1 MTHTRIPFTG
11 HADPH
16 PIQIKEPVVNA
27 LIMIGGKVPV
37 LRRSKNGESWY
48 DLPGGKPEPEDATIS
63 HTAIRELEEEI
74 GIKARVVSHHPVDV
88 MQHPY
93 LKDTNKVFLHCA
105 YIEGEPRNCLAD
117 EHEELLLV
125 EPHEAVALLGPRISP
140 KVGQALLILGQQRPA
155 PCGCGF
161 SARS

>member
-1 MTHTRIPFTG
+1 MAHTRIPFTG
-11 HADPH
+11 HADPN

-27 LIMIGGKVPV
+27 LITIDGKVPV
-37 LRRSKNGESWY
+37 LCRSKNGETWY

-105 YIEGEPRNCLAD
+105 YIGGEPRNCLVE
-117 EHEELLLV
+117 EHEGLLLV
-125 EPHEAVALLGPRISP
+125 EPHEAVTLLGGRISP
-140 KVGQALLILGQQRPA
+140 KVAQALLNIGHHRPA
-155 PCGCGF
+155 PCGGGPV
-161 SARS
+161 RKN